1 MHIYLLVDQTTGEEI
16 EVDATTVERIADIEI
31 AYINWAIA
39 QDGLFDNGDWVIT
52 KPT

>member
-1 MHIYLLVDQTTGEEI
+1 MHTYSLVDRATGEEI
-16 EVDATTVERIADIEI
+16 DTDGYTVERLIGIEI